1 MRKCLISTFLGLTVA
16 ALITGPAG
24 AQQQGQREGDN
35 VTRGLETAQRG
46 QTTGAKGKWE
56 PAKAF
61 PIPMEESVGAAV
73 NGKLYILQGL
83 TDGGFQPLGVVYVF
97 DPASGEWTKKKD
109 MPLAA
114 HHVMT
119 VVHNGRIYLF
129 GGFSRPGKELAW
141 QPIDNAWEYTPE
153 TDSWKA
159 LAPLPTRRGAGGAA
173 VVNGKIYVI
182 GGASTLPGASD
193 PAIRFD
199 GQPRDSVL
207 GTNEEYDPAT
217 NSWKSGAP
225 MPTARNHF
233 LTASVGDKI
242 YAIGGRLGSTFI
254 TRSSNTDV
262 NEEYDVAHDVW
273 RTRAAMPTARSGVAG
288 GVYNGK
294 VRGRRRVP
302 ERQDHGGVPRLR
314 GLRSGDQ
321 CLGWEPAAHA
331 HPAARIRR
339 RGDRRSLARGRRRH
353 PDGGNSRRGD
363 LHRHPRR
370 VRLHQ
375 ELDERFHEGCHF
387 RAPQSGEPGIQ

>member
-1 MRKCLISTFLGLTVA
+1 MTVSLHKSERWQEREVAMHKRLRSTLLGLTVA
-16 ALITGPAG
+16 AFVNASAG
-24 AQQQGQREGDN
+24 AQQQGPREGEN
-35 VTRGLETAQRG
+35 VTRGLDAAQRA
-46 QTTGAKGKWE
+46 QTTGIKGKWE

-83 TDGGFQPLGVVYVF
+83 TDGGFQPMGVVYVF
-97 DPASGEWTKKKD
+97 DPATSEWTKKKE

-119 VVHNGRIYLF
+119 VVHNGKIYLF

-159 LAPLPTRRGAGGAA
+159 LGPLPTRRGAGGAA
-173 VVNGKIYVI
+173 VINGKIYVI

-217 NSWKSGAP
+217 NTWKGRAP

-233 LTASVGDKI
+233 LTAVVGDKI

-254 TRSSNTDV
+254 TRSSNTEV
-262 NEEYDVAHDVW
+262 TEEYDVAQDVW

-294 VRGRRRVP
+294 IYVAGGEFQNDKIMAAFRAFEAYDPATNTWEGSLPRMRIPR
-302 ERQDHGGVPRLR
+302 HGFAGAVI
-314 GLRSGDQ
+314 GDQ
-321 CLGWEPAAHA
+321 LHVV
-331 HPAARIRR
+331 
-339 RGDRRSLARGRRRH
+339 
-353 PDGGNSRRGD
+353 GG
-363 LHRHPRR
+363 
-370 VRLHQ
+370 
-375 ELDERFHEGCHF
+375 
-387 RAPQSGEPGIQ
+387 GIQTAGIPGAVIYTDTHDVFDFTKN

>member
-1 MRKCLISTFLGLTVA
+1 MTVSLHKSERWQEREIAMHKRLRSTLLGLTVA
-16 ALITGPAG
+16 AFVNASAG
-24 AQQQGQREGDN
+24 AQQQGSREGEN
-35 VTRGLETAQRG
+35 VTRGLDAAQRA
-46 QTTGAKGKWE
+46 QTTGIKGKWE

-83 TDGGFQPLGVVYVF
+83 TDGGFQPMGVVYVF
-97 DPASGEWTKKKD
+97 DPATSEWTKKKE

-119 VVHNGRIYLF
+119 VVHNGKIYLF

-159 LAPLPTRRGAGGAA
+159 LGPLPTRRGAGGAA
-173 VVNGKIYVI
+173 VINGKIYVI

-217 NSWKSGAP
+217 NTWKGRAP

-233 LTASVGDKI
+233 LTAVVGDKI

-254 TRSSNTDV
+254 TRSSNTEV
-262 NEEYDVAHDVW
+262 TEEYDVAQNVW

-294 VRGRRRVP
+294 IYVAGGEFQNDKIMAAFRAFEAYDPATNTWEGSLPRMRIPR
-302 ERQDHGGVPRLR
+302 HGFAGAVI
-314 GLRSGDQ
+314 GDQ
-321 CLGWEPAAHA
+321 LHVV
-331 HPAARIRR
+331 
-339 RGDRRSLARGRRRH
+339 
-353 PDGGNSRRGD
+353 GG
-363 LHRHPRR
+363 
-370 VRLHQ
+370 
-375 ELDERFHEGCHF
+375 
-387 RAPQSGEPGIQ
+387 GIQTAGIPGAVIYTDTHDVFDFTKN

>member
-1 MRKCLISTFLGLTVA
+1 MRNCLISSFLGLTVA
-16 ALITGPAG
+16 ALIIGPAG
-24 AQQQGQREGDN
+24 AQQQGQREGEN

-61 PIPMEESVGAAV
+61 PIPMEESVGVAV

-97 DPASGEWTKKKD
+97 DPVTGEWAKKKD

-119 VVHNGRIYLF
+119 VVHDGRIYLF

-141 QPIDNAWEYTPE
+141 QPIENAWEYTPE

-173 VVNGKIYVI
+173 MVNGKIYVI

-217 NSWKSGAP
+217 NTWKSRAP

-233 LTASVGDKI
+233 LTATVGDRI

-262 NEEYDVAHDVW
+262 NEEYDVAHDIW

-288 GVYNGK
+288 GVHNSRIYVAGGEFQNDKIMAAFRAFEGYDPATNSWDGSLP
-294 VRGRRRVP
+294 RMRIPR
-302 ERQDHGGVPRLR
+302 HGFAGAV
-314 GLRSGDQ
+314 
-321 CLGWEPAAHA
+321 
-331 HPAARIRR
+331 I
-339 RGDRRSLARGRRRH
+339 GDRLH
-353 PDGGNSRRGD
+353 VVGG
-363 LHRHPRR
+363 
-370 VRLHQ
+370 
-375 ELDERFHEGCHF
+375 
-387 RAPQSGEPGIQ
+387 GIQTAGIPGAVIYTDTHDVFDFTKN

>member
-1 MRKCLISTFLGLTVA
+1 MRKCLISTFLGLTVT

-233 LTASVGDKI
+233 LSGAVNGKI
-242 YAIGGRLGSTFI
+242 YAIGGRLGSTFVS
-254 TRSSNTDV
+254 RSSNTDV
-262 NEEYDVAHDVW
+262 NEEYDVAQDLW
-273 RTRAAMPTARSGVAG
+273 TTKAQMPTARSGVAG
-288 GVYNGK
+288 GVYK
-294 VRGRRRVP
+294 GRIFV
-302 ERQDHGGVPRLR
+302 GG
-314 GLRSGDQ
+314 GEFQNDKIM
-321 CLGWEPAAHA
+321 AA
-331 HPAARIRR
+331 
-339 RGDRRSLARGRRRH
+339 
-353 PDGGNSRRGD
+353 
-363 LHRHPRR
+363 
-370 VRLHQ
+370 
-375 ELDERFHEGCHF
+375 F
-387 RAPQSGEPGIQ
+387 RAFEAYDPASNTWDQSLPRMRIPRHGFAGAVIDDQLHVVAGDIQTAGIPGVTAYTDTHDIFDFTK